1 MTAGTTGA
9 TTGSAAGASTRTTA
23 ATTAGTTAGT
33 TAAAQ
38 RIDELRLSVDAL
50 DRQIVGLLA
59 QRTLVVRELTAFKTD
74 EETVR
79 SPGRV
84 AQVIEKV
91 RSLAVEEG
99 MPPGIAESVYRTL
112 ITELT
117 DLQMELLAERRAS
130 AGRAAPAGAREGTA

>member
-1 MTAGTTGA
+1 MTGPE
-9 TTGSAAGASTRTTA
+9 
-23 ATTAGTTAGT
+23 
-33 TAAAQ
+33 
-38 RIDELRLSVDAL
+38 RIDELRVSIDAL
-50 DRQIVGLLA
+50 DRQIIALLA
-59 QRTLVVRELTAFKTD
+59 QRTAVVRELTEFKND

-91 RSLAVEEG
+91 RRLAADEG

-117 DLQMELLAERRAS
+117 DLQMGLLAERRA
-130 AGRAAPAGAREGTA
+130 AAAETRKVREGAA

>member
-1 MTAGTTGA
+1 MTGPE
-9 TTGSAAGASTRTTA
+9 
-23 ATTAGTTAGT
+23 
-33 TAAAQ
+33 
-38 RIDELRLSVDAL
+38 RIDELRVSIDAL
-50 DRQIVGLLA
+50 DRQIIALLA
-59 QRTLVVRELTAFKTD
+59 QRTAVVRELTEFKND

-91 RSLAVEEG
+91 RRFAADEG

-117 DLQMELLAERRAS
+117 DLQMSLLAERRA
-130 AGRAAPAGAREGTA
+130 AAAETRKVREGAA

>member
-23 ATTAGTTAGT
+23 ATTAGTTAG
-33 TAAAQ
+33 AQ

-117 DLQMELLAERRAS
+117 DLQMKLLAERRAS

>member
-1 MTAGTTGA
+1 MTRATTGA
-9 TTGSAAGASTRTTA
+9 E
-23 ATTAGTTAGT
+23 
-33 TAAAQ
+33 
-38 RIDELRLSVDAL
+38 RIDELRLSIDAL
-50 DRQIVGLLA
+50 DRQIVALLA
-59 QRTLVVRELTAFKTD
+59 QRTAVVRELTAFKND

-91 RSLAVEEG
+91 RRLAVEEG
-99 MPPGIAESVYRTL
+99 MPPGIAESVYRVL

-130 AGRAAPAGAREGTA
+130 AQHRAEPAGTREGAA

>member
-1 MTAGTTGA
+1 MTAGTAGP
-9 TTGSAAGASTRTTA
+9 AAGAV
-23 ATTAGTTAGT
+23 AGAVAG
-33 TAAAQ
+33 AE

-50 DRQIVGLLA
+50 DRQIVALLA
-59 QRTLVVRELTAFKTD
+59 QRTAVVRELTTFKKD

-91 RSLAVEEG
+91 RGLAVEEG

-117 DLQMELLAERRAS
+117 DLQMELLAERRA
-130 AGRAAPAGAREGTA
+130 AARPAGTAVAPEGAA

>member
-1 MTAGTTGA
+1 MTGPE
-9 TTGSAAGASTRTTA
+9 
-23 ATTAGTTAGT
+23 
-33 TAAAQ
+33 
-38 RIDELRLSVDAL
+38 RIDELRVSIDAL
-50 DRQIVGLLA
+50 DRQIIALLA
-59 QRTLVVRELTAFKTD
+59 QRTSVVRELTEFKND

-91 RSLAVEEG
+91 RRLAVEEG

-117 DLQMELLAERRAS
+117 DLQMELLAERRAT
-130 AGRAAPAGAREGTA
+130 AARREKTPAGEGAA

>member
-1 MTAGTTGA
+1 MTRATTGA
-9 TTGSAAGASTRTTA
+9 E
-23 ATTAGTTAGT
+23 
-33 TAAAQ
+33 
-38 RIDELRLSVDAL
+38 RIDELRLSIDAL
-50 DRQIVGLLA
+50 DRQIVALLA
-59 QRTLVVRELTAFKTD
+59 QRTVVVRELTAFKND

-91 RSLAVEEG
+91 RRLAVEEG
-99 MPPGIAESVYRTL
+99 MPPGIAESVYRVL

-130 AGRAAPAGAREGTA
+130 AQHRAEPAGTREGAA